1 MILFLD
7 FDGVLHPWCSPRS
20 EYFCYLPRL
29 EAVLRDYS
37 QVEIVICSDW
47 RLSFSLSQQR
57 RHFSDDIARRVV
69 GQTQCLDDGSL
80 NQDGLRRREALAY
93 LERTGSPN
101 RSWCALDDRMD
112 LWYPEEPR
120 IIHCPDQFD
129 EREEKLLRRIIQEA
143 FTEANSNTD
152 DKSISSND
160 GNNT

>member
-37 QVEIVICSDW
+37 EVEIVICSDW

-57 RHFSDDIARRVV
+57 RHFSDDMAKRVV
-69 GQTQCLDDGSL
+69 GQTPCLDDGSL

-93 LERTGSPN
+93 LERSGSPN
-101 RSWCALDDRMD
+101 RSWCVLDDRMD
-112 LWYPEEPR
+112 LWDPMEPR
-120 IIHCPDQFD
+120 IIHCQDQFGEVEELRLRAFLD
-129 EREEKLLRRIIQEA
+129 TQPDAGAFREIGQP
-143 FTEANSNTD
+143 
-152 DKSISSND
+152 
-160 GNNT
+160 